1 MPRNLTGLEL
11 AILEGALSAGETVE
25 SLSQKAGVSANDLQN
40 VFGMSGLSLPSATAA
55 KITAEE
61 QTAYS
66 AALRSD
72 VSAAMLPSIYGFS
85 SESMLGRLNEA
96 QLRIPLTSSE
106 MDAFNIAQSEGLTV
120 DQAATRFGVS
130 TDYVNTGLGA
140 AELSLNGKKPVTTP
154 KIGSDNP
161 ANAFGQMPDYNQ
173 MSSIFGQIPQIPSL
187 RMVMKNSKRQADPN
201 WKGTTDTILTSGQG
215 LTTDANISVKT
226 LLGT

>member
-25 SLSQKAGVSANDLQN
+25 SLSQKAGVSSSDLQN

-85 SESMLGRLNEA
+85 SESMLGRLKESE
-96 QLRIPLTSSE
+96 LRIPLTSSE

-120 DQAATRFGVS
+120 DQAATRFGV
-130 TDYVNTGLGA
+130 TADYVNTGLGA
-140 AELSLNGKKPVTTP
+140 AGLSLTGKKPAAP

-161 ANAFGQMPDYNQ
+161 ASAFGQMPDYNQ
-173 MSSIFGQIPQIPSL
+173 MASIFGQIPQIPSL